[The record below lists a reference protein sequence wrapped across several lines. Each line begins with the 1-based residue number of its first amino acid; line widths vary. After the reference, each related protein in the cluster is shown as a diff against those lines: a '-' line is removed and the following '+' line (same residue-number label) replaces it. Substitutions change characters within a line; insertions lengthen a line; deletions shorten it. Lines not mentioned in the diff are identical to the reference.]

1 MMEKKYLY
9 IEGTSGI
16 SGDMFVGAMIDLG
29 ADLDVLGRAL
39 DSIPDEGFGVDVAR
53 IQKSGIDCV
62 DFDVYLE
69 EDLEN
74 FDDDMAY
81 LYGTEE
87 EAAAA
92 VEAFHRACEEAEEW
106 DEDCGCGCCHHKDE
120 TECQCHHHEGE
131 EEGACHCH
139 HDDEDETEC
148 HGHHHEHDEEHDHG
162 HCHEHGEEEGHCH
175 CHHHE
180 DGAPCHG
187 HGEDAHH
194 HGEDGHHHHHAH
206 RNLASVSAIID
217 AADMTPHAK
226 ELAQRM
232 FRIVAE
238 AEAKAHRLPID
249 EVHFHEVGAIDSVVD
264 IISAAVCFDNL
275 GITDVIVPVL
285 CEGRGTVR
293 CQHGVLPVPVPA
305 TANIA
310 EAYGLNLQFMDVSGE
325 FVTPTGAAIAAALRT
340 SDALPARFTVEKI
353 GCGAGKRAYTERPGF
368 LRAMLIAPTEADED
382 ILQLT
387 TDIDDS
393 TGEVLGYA
401 AECLLAAG
409 ARDVHF
415 APIFMKK
422 GRPAWEL
429 SVLCDREKKEEL
441 EEIIFKE
448 TTTIGIREMPVSR
461 TVLPRKEMSV
471 ATPYG
476 DVEVKGVIRGGVFC
490 GYPEYE
496 SVRLRAKETG
506 AAFQEVYDAA
516 KNKAELRMEGCD

>member
-1 MMEKKYLY
+1 
-9 IEGTSGI
+9 
-16 SGDMFVGAMIDLG
+16 
-29 ADLDVLGRAL
+29 
-39 DSIPDEGFGVDVAR
+39 
-53 IQKSGIDCV
+53 
-62 DFDVYLE
+62 
-69 EDLEN
+69 
-74 FDDDMAY
+74 
-81 LYGTEE
+81 
-87 EAAAA
+87 
-92 VEAFHRACEEAEEW
+92 
-106 DEDCGCGCCHHKDE
+106 
-120 TECQCHHHEGE
+120 
-131 EEGACHCH
+131 
-139 HDDEDETEC
+139 
-148 HGHHHEHDEEHDHG
+148 
-162 HCHEHGEEEGHCH
+162 
-175 CHHHE
+175 
-180 DGAPCHG
+180 
-187 HGEDAHH
+187 
-194 HGEDGHHHHHAH
+194 
-206 RNLASVSAIID
+206 
-217 AADMTPHAK
+217 MTPHAK

-275 GITDVIVPVL
+275 GITDVIIPVL

-310 EAYGLNLQFMDVSGE
+310 EAYGLNLQFMDVMGE

-340 SDALPARFTVEKI
+340 SDTLPARFTVEKI

-368 LRAMLIAPTEADED
+368 LRAMLIAPTEEAGED
-382 ILQLT
+382 ILQLA

-393 TGEVLGYA
+393 TGEALGYT

-415 APIFMKK
+415 TPIFMKK

-429 SVLCDREKKEEL
+429 SVLCDREKKEAL

-448 TTTIGIREMPVSR
+448 TTTIGIRETPVSR
-461 TVLPRKEMSV
+461 TILPRKEMTV
-471 ATPYG
+471 TTPYG
-476 DVEVKGVIRGGVFC
+476 EVAVKGVVRGGVFC

-506 AAFQEVYDAA
+506 AAFREVYDAA
-516 KNKAELRMEGCD
+516 KRVSEEI

>member
-1 MMEKKYLY
+1 MEKKYLY

-39 DSIPDEGFGVDVAR
+39 DSIPDDSFGVDVAR

-62 DFDVYLE
+62 DFDVYLDE
-69 EDLEN
+69 ESEN
-74 FDDDMAY
+74 FDDDMDY

-92 VEAFHRACEEAEEW
+92 IEAFHRACEEADAEET
-106 DEDCGCGCCHHKDE
+106 ECHCGCCHH
-120 TECQCHHHEGE
+120 
-131 EEGACHCH
+131 
-139 HDDEDETEC
+139 
-148 HGHHHEHDEEHDHG
+148 HDEE
-162 HCHEHGEEEGHCH
+162 EESERH
-175 CHHHE
+175 CHHHHDE
-180 DGAPCHG
+180 EECECH
-187 HGEDAHH
+187 HHDEECCCHH
-194 HGEDGHHHHHAH
+194 HGEEGEHCHGHDEDGHHHHDAEGHHHAH

-217 AADMTPHAK
+217 AADMTPRAK

-232 FRIVAE
+232 FHIVAE
-238 AEAKAHRLPID
+238 AEAKAHNLPID

-275 GITDVIVPVL
+275 GITDVCIPVL

-310 EAYGLNLQFMDVSGE
+310 EAYGLPLQIMDVMGE

-340 SDALPARFTVEKI
+340 KDALPARFTVEKI

-368 LRAMLIAPTEADED
+368 LRAMLIAPADDAGED
-382 ILQLT
+382 IIELV
-387 TDIDDS
+387 TDIDDA
-393 TGEVLGYA
+393 TGETLGYA

-415 APIFMKK
+415 TPIFMKK

-429 SVLCDREKKEEL
+429 TILCNREKKEML
-441 EEIIFKE
+441 EEILFKE
-448 TTTIGIREMPVSR
+448 TTTIGIRERAVTR
-461 TVLPRKEMSV
+461 TVLPRKEISV

-476 DVEVKGVIRGGVFC
+476 DIDVKCVLHDGCCR

-506 AAFQEVYDAA
+506 AAFTEVYDAA
-516 KNKAELRMEGCD
+516 KRACEEMD

>member
-106 DEDCGCGCCHHKDE
+106 DEECGCHCGCHHEEEE
-120 TECQCHHHEGE
+120 TECHCRHHDDEEGECCGHHHEG
-131 EEGACHCH
+131 APCCRH
-139 HDDEDETEC
+139 HN
-148 HGHHHEHDEEHDHG
+148 HDEESDHG
-162 HCHEHGEEEGHCH
+162 HCHHDEEGEHGHCH
-175 CHHHE
+175 
-180 DGAPCHG
+180 
-187 HGEDAHH
+187 GEGNHH
-194 HGEDGHHHHHAH
+194 HGDGHHHAH
-206 RNLASVSAIID
+206 RNLASVLAIID
-217 AADMTPHAK
+217 AADMTPRAK
-226 ELAQRM
+226 QLAERM
-232 FRIVAE
+232 FHIVAE

-275 GITDVIVPVL
+275 GITDVVIPVL

-310 EAYGLNLQFMDVSGE
+310 EAYGLKLQITDVPGE

-340 SDALPARFTVEKI
+340 SDTLPARFTVGKI

-368 LRAMLIAPTEADED
+368 LRAMLIVPEEETGKD
-382 ILQLT
+382 ILQLV

-393 TGEVLGYA
+393 TGEALGYA
-401 AECLLAAG
+401 AEALLSAG

-429 SVLCDREKKEEL
+429 SVLCNREKKEIL

-448 TTTIGIREMPVSR
+448 TTTIGIREIPVSR
-461 TVLPRKEMSV
+461 TVLPRSETSV
-471 ATPYG
+471 MTPYG
-476 DVEVKGVIRGGVFC
+476 EVDVKVVARGGEFC
-490 GYPEYE
+490 AYPEYE
-496 SVRLRAKETG
+496 SVRLRAKESG
-506 AAFQEVYDAA
+506 AAFTDVYDAA
-516 KNKAELRMEGCD
+516 KNKSRIEN